1 MILNAWPVAKGQ
13 VSRPAVV
20 KVIVHVMV
28 VSGSYGSIIVLLV
41 LSTEDFRRSKREI
54 ASRITILRGVYNSL
68 AGLRKKVPAL

>member
-20 KVIVHVMV
+20 KVIFHVMV

>member
-1 MILNAWPVAKGQ
+1 MRGPSLRGQ

-28 VSGSYGSIIVLLV
+28 VSGSYGSITVLLV
-41 LSTEDFRRSKREI
+41 PSTKDFRRSKREI